1 MIANSFDLS
10 GQYEELL
17 EIVNPLERNKIELD
31 DWAVSGAI
39 YYDFFVLK
47 SSFQNDDSKNEL
59 VSYLLHISVE
69 ILHIY
74 SVSLRISLEKCRVR
88 MTIL

>member
-1 MIANSFDLS
+1 MIGNSFDLS

-39 YYDFFVLK
+39 YCDFFVLK
-47 SSFQNDDSKNEL
+47 SSFQNDDSTNEL
-59 VSYLLHISVE
+59 VSYFASHFN
-69 ILHIY
+69 
-74 SVSLRISLEKCRVR
+74 
-88 MTIL
+88 